1 MKNINLYADTAA
13 YAADANRPIDESTVS
28 HILDGSGTKFEGKN
42 ILVDKAGAEIGDILV
57 FDKTTSLKKFI
68 KATTLNVATLP
79 ASVVTI
85 GVVYHRQGDKVF
97 IAAKNNTTAARWAQG
112 AKAKLYGFNFV
123 AGGEFCIWINGLI
136 SSNIIYTNEDNIN
149 TLAVKINAAINSDA
163 DDTAFK
169 NWTIAA
175 LADYITIEHNRHA
188 PVISSLAISDELTY
202 PVPEQLDVLTAFDYQ
217 TVLSGLFSSVY
228 ANISRNDG
236 TATYYAGA
244 NFEKFYQYYYVSGG
258 TTLNQAVGAVDPV
271 RYAVYNS
278 VDNAALVA
286 YYGPG
291 EVGYAKYLQDKMT
304 KHPYGKNAILDDNG
318 QLNTNILAGVTFI
331 DGDGSTRP
339 AYPAADNCKI
349 FTGGVVAG
357 YVTGLEAGAWW
368 LPSVREFNFMIKDRR
383 LDLLDRVN
391 LSLSAIGST
400 TINPATNYWTS
411 SERSSNIAWFYSG
424 YYGFMNY
431 YAKNYSTSVRPVTAF

>member
-1 MKNINLYADTAA
+1 MKNINLYNDTAA
-13 YAADANRPIDESTVS
+13 YTADTNRPANESTVS
-28 HILDGSGTKFEGKN
+28 HILDGTGTKFEGKN
-42 ILVDKAGAEIGDILV
+42 ILVDKSGAEIGDILV

-68 KATTLNVATLP
+68 KASTLNVATLP
-79 ASVVTI
+79 ASIVTI
-85 GVVYHRQGDKVF
+85 GVVYHRQGDNVF
-97 IAAKNNTTAARWAQG
+97 IVAKHNAPAAVWAQGFKSKLTGFDFATGGSFTITVNAVTTAAIN
-112 AKAKLYGFNFV
+112 YS
-123 AGGEFCIWINGLI
+123 AGQ
-136 SSNIIYTNEDNIN
+136 
-149 TLAVKINAAINSDA
+149 TLANVVTAINAAINAGSDN
-163 DDTAFK
+163 TELK
-169 NWTIAA
+169 HWTVAA
-175 LADYITIEHNRHA
+175 GASWITIEHDRYT
-188 PVISSLAISDELTY
+188 PVISAVTVTDADAKVII
-202 PVPEQLDVLTAFDYQ
+202 EQLTAFDYQ
-217 TVLSGLFSSVY
+217 TVLSGLLTSY

-244 NFEKFYQYYYVSGG
+244 NFEKFYQYYYASGG
-258 TTLNQAVGAVDPV
+258 TTLNQAVGADDDPV

-304 KHPYGKNAILDDNG
+304 KHPYFKNAILDDNG

-357 YVTGLEAGAWW
+357 YVTGLEAGSWW
-368 LPSVREFNFMIKDRR
+368 LPSVREFNLMIKDRR

-400 TINPATNYWTS
+400 TISPVANYWTS
-411 SERSSNIAWFYSG
+411 SERSSNDAWFY
-424 YYGFMNY
+424 YGTIGLMNSNSKY
-431 YAKNYSTSVRPVTAF
+431 NSVSVRPVTAL